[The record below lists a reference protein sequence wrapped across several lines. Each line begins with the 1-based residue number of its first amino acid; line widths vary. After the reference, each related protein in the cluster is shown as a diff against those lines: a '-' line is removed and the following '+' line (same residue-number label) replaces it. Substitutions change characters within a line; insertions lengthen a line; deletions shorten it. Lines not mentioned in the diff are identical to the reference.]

1 MALSHNPLIATSGL
15 VLALDAANTKSYPGS
30 GVSWY
35 DISGNNNHATLV
47 NSPTV
52 TSGCLVFNGTNQ
64 YGTVS
69 HNSTLWNGQT
79 FTLIAGCYKTTAT
92 SSRGIVISKDSN
104 YIDTSFNNN
113 GYKIMD
119 SFYNASATQTLF
131 YGNSAVQNAWRIH
144 TYTYNGSSANM
155 YENGIIAS
163 TNTISGLL
171 MNTGGSLYLC
181 NYDGG
186 GAYYFGGSVAFFHVY
201 NRALNSGEVLQNFY
215 AVRGR
220 FGL

>member
-1 MALSHNPLIATSGL
+1 M
-15 VLALDAANTKSYPGS
+15 
-30 GVSWY
+30 
-35 DISGNNNHATLV
+35 
-47 NSPTV
+47 
-52 TSGCLVFNGTNQ
+52 
-64 YGTVS
+64 
-69 HNSTLWNGQT
+69 WNGQK
-79 FTLIAGCYKTTAT
+79 FTLVAGCYKTSAT

-104 YIDTSFNNN
+104 YIDTSFNNQIL
-113 GYKIMD
+113 G
-119 SFYNASATQTLF
+119 SFYNSIAQQYLF
-131 YGNSAVQNAWRIH
+131 YGNAAVQNAWRIH
-144 TYTYNGSSANM
+144 TYSYDGSSVNM

-220 FGL
+220 FGI